1 MIVKIQLEPL
11 FADDHFV
18 VDAAVDGDTNVEDR
32 HARQIAD
39 AIKSAGSSIAF
50 AIWMGL
56 VYAGCMISLH
66 H

>member
-1 MIVKIQLEPL
+1 M
-11 FADDHFV
+11 
-18 VDAAVDGDTNVEDR
+18 EDR

-50 AIWMGL
+50 AIWMS
-56 VYAGCMISLH
+56 VCFAGCMMQMAASMH